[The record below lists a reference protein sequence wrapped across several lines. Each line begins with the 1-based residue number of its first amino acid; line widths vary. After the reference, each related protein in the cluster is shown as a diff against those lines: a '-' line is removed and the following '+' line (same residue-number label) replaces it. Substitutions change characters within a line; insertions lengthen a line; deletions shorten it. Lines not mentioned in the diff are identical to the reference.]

1 MPDNACS
8 FPIIV
13 NHLGFRPD
21 DPLKRAVMPIPP
33 NYTGWL
39 GAIIP
44 QVVDA
49 GRLIRFPLESAEWR
63 ESLHPHFAT
72 VEKTSLGDFAVCDF
86 SDLRERGGYQ
96 VLDGDRRSYP
106 FLIYR
111 DLWKRCFRLLLEW
124 YRIAS
129 CGEAVPGY
137 HEICHLDD
145 CRMAEDGL
153 HVDLVGGWHDAG
165 DLRKWTSTMALVTLA
180 LTELVEEWPDRLDEL
195 GLDAE
200 LVWRQI
206 ERGAHYLLKMID
218 PVTGLVW
225 HSIASDVDSP
235 NECCVW
241 TDNVI
246 GTADDRGALRDCLPS
261 TANMHVQTL
270 AALARVL
277 KARNPELAARQ
288 LAAARTVMAALETRC
303 TEGNAPEELIDACGQ
318 LWRTTGE
325 ATWREQA
332 ATGLRAV
339 LARQVT
345 TAAFGQ
351 DRLRGYFTRK
361 GIIDGNGD
369 FRKRGGRSLY
379 HHTERLRQLAQA
391 ILRWPEHPDA
401 AGWKAALT
409 LLLEGCIEPMIRQN
423 PYLALPACLCL
434 ETDPAPGARPLAG
447 QLRFRYFG
455 VEAEGNNGELARAA
469 TSLALAARALGQ
481 PKWAAYG
488 QKQLEW
494 IFGNNPFE
502 TCMMTGLGYSQAAVF
517 SYYVGQIP
525 GGIINGFTG
534 GREDDAP
541 LLWLDRQASA
551 MNMEYWSVHTAAVL
565 HALAVLEKEPLS

>member
-1 MPDNACS
+1 MTEPLH
-8 FPIIV
+8 IIV

-33 NYTGWL
+33 NHTGWL

-44 QVVDA
+44 QVVEA
-49 GRLIRFPLESAEWR
+49 SRLIRYPLESAEWR
-63 ESLHPHFAT
+63 ESLHPHFAA
-72 VEKTSLGDFAVCDF
+72 VEKTPLGEFAVCDF

-96 VLDGDRRSYP
+96 VVDGERRSYP

-124 YRIAS
+124 YRIAA

-165 DLRKWTSTMALVTLA
+165 DLRKWTSTMALVTKELA
-180 LTELVEEWPDRLDEL
+180 ALVEEWPDRLDEL

-200 LVWRQI
+200 MVWRQI

-241 TDNVI
+241 TDNII
-246 GTADDRGALRDCLPS
+246 GTADDRGALRDMLPS

-277 KARNPELAARQ
+277 KSRNPELAARQ
-288 LAAARTVMAALETRC
+288 LAAAHTIMTALHTRFG
-303 TEGNAPEELIDACGQ
+303 TEITPEELIDANMQ
-318 LWRTTGE
+318 LWQTTGE
-325 ATWREQA
+325 EAWRTQA
-332 ATGLRAV
+332 VEGLRAV
-339 LARQVT
+339 IARQVT

-351 DRLRGYFTRK
+351 DLLRGYFTHH
-361 GIIDGNGD
+361 GTIEGNGD
-369 FRKRGGRSLY
+369 FRRRGGRSLY
-379 HHTERLRQLAQA
+379 HHTAHLHRLAQA
-391 ILRWPEHPDA
+391 LLLWPAHPDA
-401 AGWKAALT
+401 AGWRAALT
-409 LLLEGCIEPMIRQN
+409 LLLEGCLEPMIRQS
-423 PYLALPACLCL
+423 PFRALPACLCL
-434 ETDPAPGARPLAG
+434 ESDPATGTRPLVG

-469 TSLALAARALGQ
+469 TALALAARALGQ
-481 PKWAAYG
+481 PKWAAYA

-494 IFGNNPFE
+494 IFGFNPSE

-525 GGIINGFTG
+525 GGIINGYTG
-534 GREDDAP
+534 GCDDDAP
-541 LLWLDRQASA
+541 MLCLDRQASA

-565 HALAVLEKEPLS
+565 HALAILEKEPLS